1 MITWCTYDHIWCAVD
16 GQTDRRTD
24 DGQMEEVRYEVS
36 VAPKNSNKEK
46 YVCSGYRIIFESS
59 GSWHFDDDFARN
71 VIIFY
76 VDSIL
81 WCHSDNHK
89 NNFDILVEGPNFGFN
104 GSFESPE
111 KKLIIKFT

>member
-1 MITWCTYDHIWCAVD
+1 
-16 GQTDRRTD
+16 
-24 DGQMEEVRYEVS
+24 MEEVRYEVS

-59 GSWHFDDDFARN
+59 GSWHVDDDFARN

-81 WCHSDNHK
+81 
-89 NNFDILVEGPNFGFN
+89 
-104 GSFESPE
+104 
-111 KKLIIKFT
+111 

>member
-1 MITWCTYDHIWCAVD
+1 M
-16 GQTDRRTD
+16 
-24 DGQMEEVRYEVS
+24 RYEVS

-81 WCHSDNHK
+81 
-89 NNFDILVEGPNFGFN
+89 
-104 GSFESPE
+104 
-111 KKLIIKFT
+111 